1 MSKPSPA
8 RYRTTSWSS
17 YSAAL
22 RKRGSLLIWL
32 DKQMTWLVPHDGSP
46 GRPAVFSDAA
56 IQFWL
61 TIKVR
66 FKLPR
71 GQTTGMV
78 ASLLKMAGLGWAV
91 PDYTTLCRRQ
101 IEAGPWC
108 QWRRVSLLKLAVQIP
123 YRRADG
129 PLNLLVDSTG
139 IKFPGDDEWQSRK
152 HGVQGRRVRRAARTG
167 GAPRLTAQGASGH
180 GHGHGR
186 FGPPGGVAFTPS
198 SDGDSPVLPE
208 LLDHIPEGE
217 EIGTVTADG
226 ALDTRRCHTAII
238 DRQAAEIQIRIALM
252 NRFPAP
258 GATGIVRV
266 G

>member
-180 GHGHGR
+180 GHGH

-226 ALDTRRCHTAII
+226 AHDTRRCHTAII
-238 DRQAAEIQIRIALM
+238 DRQTAEIQIRIALM